1 MKRMIAI
8 RNGILGSVLAVL
20 LSGCLVEMLMSSA
33 VTADMA
39 AQNAGEMTGAMSSA
53 QVDTD
58 MVRLQEAVDAYAAEK
73 GAFPSD
79 LSALVPAHIEAV
91 PLRPDGK
98 PYGYNP
104 LEGEVYKSGEGPAP
118 ADYVLM
124 EKIDAAIVSFGTAT
138 GYYPPT
144 LDALYPTYLPLPPRT
159 ASGKPFGYDNKNGEV
174 THPDEGKQYGPAEP
188 VVDGGATAPA
198 QPVKPVNAIGALQQ
212 GDVKDSKSLNKAL
225 DRMGY

>member
-1 MKRMIAI
+1 MKRMIAV
-8 RNGILGSVLAVL
+8 RNGVLGLGQMVL
-20 LSGCLVEMLMSSA
+20 LSGCLVEMLMTSA

-58 MVRLQEAVDAYAAEK
+58 MVRLQEAVDTYAAEK
-73 GAFPSD
+73 GEYPTD
-79 LSALVPAHIEAV
+79 LSALVPSHLESIPV
-91 PLRPDGK
+91 RPDGK

-104 LEGEVYKSGEGPAP
+104 IEGEVYKTNDGPAP
-118 ADYVLM
+118 ADFIMM
-124 EKIDAAIVSFGTAT
+124 EKIDAAIVRFGTAT

-144 LDALYPTYLPLPPRT
+144 LDALYPTYLPVPPRT
-159 ASGKPFGYDNKNGEV
+159 ASGKPFGYNNKNGEV

-188 VVDGGATAPA
+188 VVDGSATAPA
-198 QPVKPVNAIGALQQ
+198 QPVKPVNAVGALKQ
-212 GDVKDSKSLNKAL
+212 GDVKDSNSLNKAL